1 MIKNLIQKLPSDI
14 QNQRRG
20 LVLDESLRVKGAP
33 SVWALGDCSATQ
45 WAPTA
50 QVASS
55 QGNYLA
61 SIFNSKEADSSNPRP
76 FEYTHLG
83 SLAYLF

>member
-1 MIKNLIQKLPSDI
+1 MISNFIKKLPSNI

-20 LVLDESLRVKGAP
+20 LVVDDALRVKGVD

-50 QVASS
+50 QVASG
-55 QGNYLA
+55 QGKYLA
-61 SIFNSKEADSSNPRP
+61 SIFNSKQADSSNPKP
-76 FEYTHLG
+76 FDYNHLG
-83 SLAYLF
+83 SLAYF